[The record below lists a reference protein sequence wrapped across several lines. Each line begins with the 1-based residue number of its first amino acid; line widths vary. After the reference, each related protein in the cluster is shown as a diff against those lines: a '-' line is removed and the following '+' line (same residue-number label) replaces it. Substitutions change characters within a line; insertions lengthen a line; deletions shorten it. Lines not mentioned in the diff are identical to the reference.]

1 MVPPRYCQVADLPY
15 LGAEVTKLST
25 LQNLYFNCS
34 LHNWWFYEWLRSRDV
49 TLVHLTRPCLFIP
62 MSSLA
67 FSRIL
72 SAYRPVRTFKDLF
85 HPVSSIRHLSPST
98 MPNDLNNAATELKP
112 KDLWSERAEH
122 AVDSITSQPP
132 LNPYSGVL
140 FFFVVQFL
148 LFMSSSRSHCCC
160 NEKSWWLAEG
170 PRWDPSS

>member
-1 MVPPRYCQVADLPY
+1 MVPPRYCQVADLPWCSSHQVIY
-15 LGAEVTKLST
+15 PTEPLFQVVSRRSLRCHVT
-25 LQNLYFNCS
+25 
-34 LHNWWFYEWLRSRDV
+34 WR
-49 TLVHLTRPCLFIP
+49 LVHLTRPCLFIP

-85 HPVSSIRHLSPST
+85 HSVSSTRHLSPST

-140 FFFVVQFL
+140 LFSVVQFL

>member
-1 MVPPRYCQVADLPY
+1 
-15 LGAEVTKLST
+15 
-25 LQNLYFNCS
+25 
-34 LHNWWFYEWLRSRDV
+34 
-49 TLVHLTRPCLFIP
+49 

-112 KDLWSERAEH
+112 KDLWSERAKH

-132 LNPYSGVL
+132 LNPYSGRT
-140 FFFVVQFL
+140 VVVT
-148 LFMSSSRSHCCC
+148 RSLGDSLRALDGILARNKVKYELRLTERHEKKGVKRRRLTSERWRNSFA
-160 NEKSWWLAEG
+160 NEVRRNVQLVMKMRDRGA
-170 PRWDPSS
+170 